1 MRVLNKDETHLLY
14 SLVFGG
20 GVVNDATS
28 VVLFNA
34 IQGSDL
40 SPIDSSVAFSVN
52 WQRLVLTHLQY
63 HAWVFWYVVS
73 LFFVSILA
81 SRLMIQFYLFII
93 LLPSS
98 KNPIGK
104 SHPLQDLHLAASG
117 QWTWPRDW
125 SNRWRVEL
133 PRPTSLPMI
142 LCAPSHTVHNYWRK
156 YDVALM
162 GPVIGGQGFVP
173 RIPISPT
180 DKRWWPLVGTN

>member
-1 MRVLNKDETHLLY
+1 MRVLNKDETPLLY

-93 LLPSS
+93 LLPSL
-98 KNPIGK
+98 KNLIGK
-104 SHPLQDLHLAASG
+104 SNP
-117 QWTWPRDW
+117 
-125 SNRWRVEL
+125 L
-133 PRPTSLPMI
+133 PRPSPCRFWTVDVTQRLIQSMASRTCLGRQACAWS
-142 LCAPSHTVHNYWRK
+142 CAPPHTQFTITGESMMLLSWDRSLGAKASCLAYRSLQLIKDDGHW
-156 YDVALM
+156 
-162 GPVIGGQGFVP
+162 
-173 RIPISPT
+173 
-180 DKRWWPLVGTN
+180 

>member
-63 HAWVFWYVVS
+63 HA
-73 LFFVSILA
+73 
-81 SRLMIQFYLFII
+81 
-93 LLPSS
+93 
-98 KNPIGK
+98 
-104 SHPLQDLHLAASG
+104 
-117 QWTWPRDW
+117 
-125 SNRWRVEL
+125 
-133 PRPTSLPMI
+133 
-142 LCAPSHTVHNYWRK
+142 
-156 YDVALM
+156 
-162 GPVIGGQGFVP
+162 
-173 RIPISPT
+173 
-180 DKRWWPLVGTN
+180 